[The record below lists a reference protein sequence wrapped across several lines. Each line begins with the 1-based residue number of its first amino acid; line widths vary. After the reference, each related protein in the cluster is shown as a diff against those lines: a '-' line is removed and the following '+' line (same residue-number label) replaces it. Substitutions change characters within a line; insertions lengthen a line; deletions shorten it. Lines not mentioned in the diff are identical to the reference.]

1 MSDSYLF
8 DIGWVFFTAWSA
20 LVFIVSLAAFGQ
32 DLFPT
37 FARSERAHDTVFQKP
52 TKPGESA
59 R

>member
-8 DIGWVFFTAWSA
+8 AVGWVFFAAWSA
-20 LVFIVSLAAFGQ
+20 LVFIVNLAAFGQ

-37 FARSERAHDTVFQKP
+37 LAGSEPAQGPGCQDRAR
-52 TKPGESA
+52 PGESA

>member
-8 DIGWVFFTAWSA
+8 AVGWVFFAAWSA
-20 LVFIVSLAAFGQ
+20 LVFVVSLAAFGQ

-37 FARSERAHDTVFQKP
+37 PARSQRAQDTGSQKP
-52 TKPGESA
+52 VKPAESA

>member
-8 DIGWVFFTAWSA
+8 DVGWVFFTAWSA
-20 LVFIVSLAAFGQ
+20 VVFIVSLAAFGQ

-37 FARSERAHDTVFQKP
+37 LARSGRAQNTGSREPVKP
-52 TKPGESA
+52 AESA

>member
-8 DIGWVFFTAWSA
+8 DVGWVFFTAWSA

-32 DLFPT
+32 DLFP
-37 FARSERAHDTVFQKP
+37 ALVRSERAQNTGSHEPVNP
-52 TKPGESA
+52 AESA

>member
-8 DIGWVFFTAWSA
+8 AVGWVFFAAWSA

-37 FARSERAHDTVFQKP
+37 VAPSERASGAGSKDRA
-52 TKPGESA
+52 KPGESA